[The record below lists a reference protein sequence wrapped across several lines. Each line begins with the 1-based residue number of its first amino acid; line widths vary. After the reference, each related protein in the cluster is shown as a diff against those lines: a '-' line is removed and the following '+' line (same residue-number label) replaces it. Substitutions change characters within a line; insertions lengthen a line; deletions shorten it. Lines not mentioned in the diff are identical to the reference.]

1 MHPPWLTI
9 LTALSE
15 ITSKKYTSI
24 ICCPSC
30 GNRHCFV
37 RFGFYSRYLF
47 DGELTQIQRYR
58 CDNDQ
63 CPQSTFSILPH
74 AFLRIA
80 RASLCM
86 FMHVLQ
92 MYEQG
97 ESVAAIARYTDS
109 NWPRIK
115 DGSAKLKKLKIG
127 LILSGNYLIL
137 ACHPRMSG
145 LFLYGI
151 FPTFFTLGDMASSP
165 STQNV
170 YSYKSRGLI
179 MISPLN

>member
-115 DGSAKLKKLKIG
+115 RWIG
-127 LILSGNYLIL
+127 KAQEIKNWINTERELS
-137 ACHPRMSG
+137 HPCMSPKNEWS
-145 LFLYGI
+145 FFIRDFSHFFYPRRYGI
-151 FPTFFTLGDMASSP
+151 QPINTKRIFL
-165 STQNV
+165 
-170 YSYKSRGLI
+170 
-179 MISPLN
+179 